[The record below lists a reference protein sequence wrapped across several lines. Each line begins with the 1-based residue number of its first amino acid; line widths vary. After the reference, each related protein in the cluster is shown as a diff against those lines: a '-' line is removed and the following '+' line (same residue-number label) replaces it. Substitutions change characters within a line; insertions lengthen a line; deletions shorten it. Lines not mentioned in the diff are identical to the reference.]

1 MDFSWFLTIPGM
13 LISGGVLL
21 LIIALIIFIATSG
34 KKNKKE
40 NSVSD
45 KSIEG
50 ANDMLNNAASVPT
63 PIENS
68 TTVPEVDS
76 ASNNSTSITD
86 LSGLQVNNME
96 QNIPSQ
102 PMENPSTID
111 SNQNTVENTSTP
123 MEITP
128 EMMNSSMGDT
138 QNNNLEGIESSSAEA
153 VAPMVAPVEATPEVV
168 TPMVTPMVAPV
179 EAAPEVVTPEVA
191 PVEAAP
197 EVVTPMVAPV
207 EATPEVVTPEVA
219 PVEAAPEVV
228 TPMVAPV
235 EATPEVVTPMVAPVE
250 ATPEVVTPEVSST
263 EAAPIYG
270 GANPV
275 QNIDLNNNESH
286 QIYGGANPLENTQVM
301 QPVEIPNVASTESVV
316 PEQQPVQAVDTQ
328 ATLEQQIP
336 VVQNIQDNQNI

>member
-40 NSVSD
+40 NSGSD

-50 ANDMLNNAASVPT
+50 ANEMLNNATSVPT

-138 QNNNLEGIESSSAEA
+138 QNINLEGMESSSA
-153 VAPMVAPVEATPEVV
+153 EATPEVV
-168 TPMVTPMVAPV
+168 TP
-179 EAAPEVVTPEVA
+179 E
-191 PVEAAP
+191 
-197 EVVTPMVAPV
+197 VAPV

-219 PVEAAPEVV
+219 PVEATPEVV

-250 ATPEVVTPEVSST
+250 ATPEVVTPEVAPVEAAPEVVT
-263 EAAPIYG
+263 PEVAPVEATPEVVTPEVAPVEAAPIYG

>member
-207 EATPEVVTPEVA
+207 EATPEVVTP
-219 PVEAAPEVV
+219 
-228 TPMVAPV
+228 MVAPV

>member
-40 NSVSD
+40 NSGSD

-50 ANDMLNNAASVPT
+50 ANEMLNNATSVPT

-138 QNNNLEGIESSSAEA
+138 QNINLEGMESSSA
-153 VAPMVAPVEATPEVV
+153 EATPEVV
-168 TPMVTPMVAPV
+168 TP
-179 EAAPEVVTPEVA
+179 E
-191 PVEAAP
+191 
-197 EVVTPMVAPV
+197 VAPV

-219 PVEAAPEVV
+219 PVEA
-228 TPMVAPV
+228 
-235 EATPEVVTPMVAPVE
+235 
-250 ATPEVVTPEVSST
+250 TPEVVTPEVAPV